1 MRFFNLNDLC
11 FSYIDELNE
20 ERNIEGLFLV
30 SSDEQVNLISESVTG
45 GGAVWEENGMLK
57 CSGKAPSPAH
67 QFVAGEWVITPE
79 KLTALLEQHKNQLI
93 KKLAEKIDSFKAQ
106 LLVGYPQA
114 EIDSFFRQEA
124 EALAYQ
130 ADHKAPTP
138 MLSQIAENRGVAL
151 EELAVK
157 VLEKSAQFAVAMGAL
172 IGVRQGFEDRILAAQ
187 NQEQL
192 EQIENEV
199 NAWQRS
205 I

>member
-1 MRFFNLNDLC
+1 MQIFYKAGFFSDDNPQAVPNGAILL
-11 FSYIDELNE
+11 SQEYYLEL
-20 ERNIEGLFLV
+20 IAGQSEGKMIV
-30 SSDEQVNLISESVTG
+30 SDESGSPILI
-45 GGAVWEENGMLK
+45 
-57 CSGKAPSPAH
+57 APPPTPFH
-67 QFVAGEWVITPE
+67 QLVAGKWVISDE
-79 KLTALLEQHKNQLI
+79 NQTALLTQNKDKLI

-124 EALAYQ
+124 EVLAYQ

-138 MLSQIAENRGVAL
+138 MLTQIAENRGVAL